1 MNKEIKNITRYIA
14 LALYY
19 CLARF
24 LPSYPLGR
32 RFRRFLCSKIF
43 NKCGN
48 NINVEKMAYFGLGN
62 DIEIG
67 NNSGIGIKSKIY
79 GIGGGGRIFIG
90 ENVVMAPEV
99 TILTLIHNYEDSVI
113 PINQQKTESSDVII
127 EDDVWIGY
135 RVIILPGVKVGK
147 GAVIGAG
154 AVVTK
159 NVDSYMVVGGIP
171 ARYIKKRGKI

>member
-1 MNKEIKNITRYIA
+1 MNKFIRNITRYIA
-14 LALYY
+14 LAIYY

-24 LPSYPLGR
+24 LPSYPFGR
-32 RFRRFLCSKIF
+32 RFRGFLCSKIF
-43 NKCGN
+43 NKCGKK
-48 NINVEKMAYFGLGN
+48 INVEKMAYFGLGN

-67 NNSGIGIKSKIY
+67 NNSGIGIKSKLY

-99 TILTLIHNYEDSVI
+99 TILTLIHNYEDI
-113 PINQQKTESSDVII
+113 NMPINQQKTESTDVII
-127 EDDVWIGY
+127 HDDVWIGY
-135 RVIILPGVKVGK
+135 RVTILPGVTVGK

-159 NVDSYMVVGGIP
+159 NVDPYTVVGGIP
-171 ARYIKKRGKI
+171 AKYIKKRGK

>member
-1 MNKEIKNITRYIA
+1 MNKYVKKLSRCIS
-14 LALYY
+14 LVLYY

-32 RFRRFLCSKIF
+32 GFRRFLCSKIF

-48 NINVEKMAYFGLGN
+48 NINVEKMAYFGMGN

-67 NNSGIGIKSKIY
+67 DNSGIGIKSKLY

-99 TILTLIHNYEDSVI
+99 TILTLIHNYNDISL
-113 PINQQKTESSDVII
+113 PINQQKTEPSDVII

-135 RVIILPGVKVGK
+135 RVIILPGVKVGE

-159 NVDSYMVVGGIP
+159 DVEPYTVVGGIP
-171 ARYIKKRGKI
+171 AKYIKKRGS